1 MEKREFRGWTCM
13 DPILKRLLCDASC
26 FSRED
31 FKEIMP
37 RWWSFERIFFLMQV
51 FLTSVFDLDSI
62 WSGSLLEKRV
72 PFVNVSIGILLLLN

>member
-1 MEKREFRGWTCM
+1 
-13 DPILKRLLCDASC
+13 
-26 FSRED
+26 
-31 FKEIMP
+31 
-37 RWWSFERIFFLMQV
+37 MQV